1 MNDIEKKSLKI
12 ETFNLKQESDKKK
25 MAYTYECKLSR
36 YLINNTIF
44 LMPFTSLK

>member
-25 MAYTYECKLSR
+25 NG
-36 YLINNTIF
+36 IHI
-44 LMPFTSLK
+44 